1 MERREIVHNAYA
13 VVGQLSKGY
22 DGMMKNESLLG
33 RLANRFF
40 WQLRGP
46 RYESFV
52 RQAFQGL
59 PEDFSGTL
67 LEVPVGTGVLS
78 LPHYRRMKSAR
89 IVCLDYSEQMLAQAM
104 ASPAARGLHQVE
116 FARGD
121 VGNLPYLDSS
131 FDCVLSLNGLHAFP
145 NKMAAFCETHRVLKK
160 GGTFTGCCY
169 IKGQTGSRISLSGRS
184 ACRWGSSRRPL
195 IRQRASRS
203 GCAAC
208 TGRSWSRGPGHLRDL
223 SAGNEWGYDGV
234 RGYLSASSLR

>member
-78 LPHYRRMKSAR
+78 LPHYQKMKAAK

-160 GGTFTGCCY
+160 GGTFTGCC
-169 IKGQTGSRISLSGRS
+169 
-184 ACRWGSSRRPL
+184 
-195 IRQRASRS
+195 
-203 GCAAC
+203 
-208 TGRSWSRGPGHLRDL
+208 
-223 SAGNEWGYDGV
+223 
-234 RGYLSASSLR
+234 

>member
-1 MERREIVHNAYA
+1 M
-13 VVGQLSKGY
+13 
-22 DGMMKNESLLG
+22 
-33 RLANRFF
+33 
-40 WQLRGP
+40 
-46 RYESFV
+46 
-52 RQAFQGL
+52 
-59 PEDFSGTL
+59 
-67 LEVPVGTGVLS
+67 PVGTGVLS

-169 IKGQTGSRISLSGRS
+169 IKGQNRVTDLFVRAFCVPMGFFTPPFDTAESLEERLRSMYREVMVTRTGAFAGFV
-184 ACRWGSSRRPL
+184 CRK
-195 IRQRASRS
+195 
-203 GCAAC
+203 
-208 TGRSWSRGPGHLRDL
+208 
-223 SAGNEWGYDGV
+223 
-234 RGYLSASSLR
+234 

>member
-1 MERREIVHNAYA
+1 MRSDTGSGKARDEMERKQIVHNAYA

-33 RLANRFF
+33 RFANRFF

-121 VGNLPYLDSS
+121 VGKLQYCDGS

-145 NKMAAFCETHRVLKK
+145 NKMAAFRETYRVLKK

-169 IKGQTGSRISLSGRS
+169 IKGQNRVTDLFVRAFCVPMGFFTPPFDTAASLEERLRSMYREVKVTRTGAFAGFV
-184 ACRWGSSRRPL
+184 CRK
-195 IRQRASRS
+195 
-203 GCAAC
+203 
-208 TGRSWSRGPGHLRDL
+208 
-223 SAGNEWGYDGV
+223 
-234 RGYLSASSLR
+234 

>member
-78 LPHYRRMKSAR
+78 L
-89 IVCLDYSEQMLAQAM
+89 
-104 ASPAARGLHQVE
+104 
-116 FARGD
+116 
-121 VGNLPYLDSS
+121 
-131 FDCVLSLNGLHAFP
+131 NGLHAFP

-169 IKGQTGSRISLSGRS
+169 IKGQNRVTDLFVRAFCVPMGFFTPPFDTAESLEERLRSMYREVMVTRTGAFAGFV
-184 ACRWGSSRRPL
+184 CRK
-195 IRQRASRS
+195 
-203 GCAAC
+203 
-208 TGRSWSRGPGHLRDL
+208 
-223 SAGNEWGYDGV
+223 
-234 RGYLSASSLR
+234 